1 MRERLDPPAALLALA
16 TAQAGVV
23 SAEQADLVGF
33 GRHSRQRLLEQGQ
46 WRRLEGP
53 VYAVHPLEVD
63 WLGTAWAGILLGGAS
78 SRLAGLAAA
87 HLYQLV
93 EEPPRSLDVLVPV
106 TARARIRP
114 PWVFTRERP
123 GARSPLS
130 PGHPPR
136 TTVEDTVLDL
146 CDGSDPGAVVGWVT
160 QAVGSGRTSAVR
172 LSRAL
177 AGRHR
182 FASRAFMAEI
192 LGDVGEGV
200 HSPLELRYL
209 RDVERPHGLPRG
221 DRQNWSRHRHR
232 RDVVYEEFGL
242 VVELD
247 GRLGHVGLGKF
258 RDMNRDN
265 LAATSG
271 ELTLRYGS
279 ADVAGSACV
288 VAWQVF
294 TVLTGRGYRDPFR
307 RCPNCALV
315 PDGAF

>member
-1 MRERLDPPAALLALA
+1 M
-16 TAQAGVV
+16 
-23 SAEQADLVGF
+23 DL
-33 GRHSRQRLLEQGQ
+33 GQ
-46 WRRLEGP
+46 WRRLDGP
-53 VYAVHPLEVD
+53 VYSVSPLELD
-63 WLGTAWAGILLGGAS
+63 WLGSAWAGTLLGGPS
-78 SRLAGLAAA
+78 SRLAGPAAA
-87 HLYQLV
+87 HLYGLV
-93 EEPPRSLDVLVPV
+93 TEAPTTLDVLVPV
-106 TARARIRP
+106 TARDRVRP
-114 PWVFTRERP
+114 PWVFSREYP
-123 GARSPLS
+123 GLRSPRS
-130 PGHPPR
+130 PGEPPR

-146 CDGSDPGAVVGWVT
+146 CDGSDPSAVVGWVT

-209 RDVERPHGLPRG
+209 RDVERAHGLPRG
-221 DRQNWSRHRHR
+221 DRQNRSRHRHR
-232 RDVVYEEFGL
+232 RDVVYEEFAL

-247 GRLGHVGLGKF
+247 GRLGHVGLGRF

-271 ELTLRYGS
+271 EMTLRNGS
-279 ADVAGSACV
+279 ADVAGSACG

-294 TVLTGRGYRDPFR
+294 TS
-307 RCPNCALV
+307 
-315 PDGAF
+315 